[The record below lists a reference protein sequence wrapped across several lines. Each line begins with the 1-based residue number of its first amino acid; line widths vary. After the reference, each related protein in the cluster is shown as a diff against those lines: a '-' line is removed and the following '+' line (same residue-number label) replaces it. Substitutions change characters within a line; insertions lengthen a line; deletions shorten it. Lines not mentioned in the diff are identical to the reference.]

1 MEDKLRILKMVEEGK
16 LTGEQASKLL
26 DTLEKNSDEKTDIV
40 DDKEFFSIP
49 KSTNG
54 IKMLYVR
61 IKSHDGDNVKVTIP
75 IEVVKIMTNS
85 GASVIGNVDKYDIK
99 MDMIIEAIDNGIIG
113 PIVEVDTDDGDKI
126 LVEIA

>member
-1 MEDKLRILKMVEEGK
+1 MVEEGK

-26 DTLEKNSDEKTDIV
+26 DTLEKSSDEKSNIV

-61 IKSHDGDNVKVTIP
+61 IKSHDGENVKVTIP
-75 IEVVKIMTNS
+75 IEVVKLMTSS
-85 GASVIGNVDKYDIK
+85 GATVIGNVDKYDIK
-99 MDMIIEAIDNGIIG
+99 MDMIIEAIDKGIIG

>member
-26 DTLEKNSDEKTDIV
+26 DTLEKNSDEKSNIV
-40 DDKEFFSIP
+40 DDKDFFRIP

-75 IEVVKIMTNS
+75 IEVVKIMTSS

-113 PIVEVDTDDGDKI
+113 PIVQVDTDDGDKI